1 MKFYLQEKV
10 IIIVETELQLERN
23 SRRIFYANNALH
35 YDYEIGHRRLGRIS
49 KSKSEEIEREILVKD
64 IEKIENVIPY
74 VLFKNCIKG
83 KQNSIT
89 STK

>member
-1 MKFYLQEKV
+1 MKFYLQVKV
-10 IIIVETELQLERN
+10 IIIVETEFQLERN

-49 KSKSEEIEREILVKD
+49 KSKFEEIEREMLVED
-64 IEKIENVIPY
+64 IEKIENVIPSD
-74 VLFKNCIKG
+74 VLCENCIKG

-89 STK
+89 SK